1 MGRRLVDADDFRKFL
16 WALTMAGAPYG
27 DVIEL
32 LDRQP
37 TAYDLDKVMEQLKE
51 LKESK
56 TIGTCKIM
64 IKEAMEIVKRGG
76 INDEKGVM

>member
-1 MGRRLVDADDFRKFL
+1 MGRRLVDAEDFRKFL
-16 WALTMAGAPYG
+16 WTLTMAGAPYDG
-27 DVIEL
+27 VIEL

-37 TAYDLDKVMEQLKE
+37 IAFDLDKVMEQLKE

-64 IKEAMEIVKRGG
+64 IKEAMEIVERRG
-76 INDEKGVM
+76 INDEKGTV